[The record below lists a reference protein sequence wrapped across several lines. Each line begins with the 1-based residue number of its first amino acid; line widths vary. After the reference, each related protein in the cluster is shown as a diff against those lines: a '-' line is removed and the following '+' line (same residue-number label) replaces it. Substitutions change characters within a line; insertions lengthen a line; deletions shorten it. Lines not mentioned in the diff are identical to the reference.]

1 MCSYHEECSANGP
14 SAVSCGTLAVSL
26 KFRRNMV
33 YNFTWKI
40 NLDLATKYKFLWI
53 KKPIKTFIENIFFQI
68 IMVASSYYIL
78 FITISI
84 ILKRE
89 FNLNETTLIILLILI
104 TVYFIISLINMNIL
118 YTARLPNMNWEKIQ
132 KALEDIG
139 LETVFFIE
147 KDKCLVAYSSYAF
160 KPGRQIVII
169 RNNNEFLVNQKIS
182 NNYNV
187 IFPIAPFATW
197 RLLRKLKKADNKE
210 ITSNETQKQNH
221 F

>member
-1 MCSYHEECSANGP
+1 
-14 SAVSCGTLAVSL
+14 
-26 KFRRNMV
+26 MV

-118 YTARLPNMNWEKIQ
+118 YKARLPNMNWEKIQ